1 MRLNWKPFILSFL
14 VILVLFPFAYMVLLS
29 LATDWRFPD
38 LAPNYIGLKNWKTI
52 LNSETGLLKSFFQS
66 MLISLS
72 VGIVS
77 TLSGFFISRSVYY
90 HPKRKY
96 LNLLTYFPYILAPV
110 VFAACLS
117 FFFIKMGLFGNI
129 GGVIIAQFLIGFP
142 YAMIFFSSFWNKKI
156 RHYEDLVATL
166 GGNRRQTFIKVL
178 LPLAK
183 SMLLICFF
191 QTFLI
196 SWFEYG
202 LTSIV
207 GIGKVQTLTIKV
219 FLFIKESNNYY
230 GALSC
235 CLLIFPPV
243 VLLYL
248 NKRYVFKNL
257 V

>member
-1 MRLNWKPFILSFL
+1 MKLNWKTYILSLLVLL
-14 VILVLFPFAYMVLLS
+14 VIFPFAYMVLLS
-29 LATDWRFPD
+29 LASGWRFPD
-38 LAPNYIGLKNWKTI
+38 VIPSYIGLKNWETI
-52 LNSETGLLKSFFQS
+52 LGSETGLLTSFVTS
-66 MLISLS
+66 LIISLS

-77 TLSGFFISRSVYY
+77 TISGFLISRTVFY
-90 HPKRKY
+90 HPQRQI

-117 FFFIKMGLFGNI
+117 FFFLKLGLFGNVT
-129 GGVIIAQFLIGFP
+129 GVIVAQFLIAFP
-142 YAMIFFSSFWNKKI
+142 YALIFFSSFWNKKI
-156 RHYEDLVATL
+156 KSYEDLVATL
-166 GGNRRQTFIKVL
+166 GGNRKQTFLKVL

-202 LTSIV
+202 LTSII

-219 FLFIKESNNYY
+219 FLFIKEANYYY

-243 VLLYL
+243 VLLYF